1 MKSLF
6 ANLLALSLMLLATH
20 TLAGENR
27 VVRMATTTST
37 ENSGLLAVIQPVF
50 EQVLDIRVHIIA
62 VGTGKALEL
71 GRRGDVDVVLVHAKL
86 DEEAFVAAGYGVA
99 RHEIMYNDFVIVGPG
114 DDPAG
119 VRGMRDAG
127 KALARIAAAAAAFVS
142 RGDDSGTHKKEL
154 AIWQQA
160 SIEPEGHWYRQV
172 GQGMGKTLQ
181 IAAEMHAYT
190 LVDRGTWLA
199 YRANIPLKL
208 LVADGTDLK
217 NAYGII
223 AVSPE
228 RFPEVH
234 YPEVERLIHW
244 FESDEAHALIAG
256 YHVDGEQLFYPVEKQ
271 YSFMPISRD
280 IEPTR

>member
-6 ANLLALSLMLLATH
+6 ANLIVLFLFLVATH
-20 TLAGENR
+20 TLAAEDQ

-37 ENSGLLAVIQPVF
+37 ENSGLLAVIQPAF
-50 EQVLDIRVHIIA
+50 EQALDIKVHVIA

-71 GRRGDVDVVLVHAKL
+71 GRRGDVDVVLVHARPA
-86 DEEAFVAAGYGVA
+86 EEAFVAAGYGVA
-99 RHEIMYNDFVIVGPG
+99 RHEIMYNDFVIVGPE

-119 VRGMRDAG
+119 VRGLQDAG
-127 KALARIAAAAAAFVS
+127 KALARIAAAAAFVS
-142 RGDDSGTHKKEL
+142 RGDDSGTHKKER

-160 SIEPEGHWYRQV
+160 SVEPEGQWYRQV

-181 IAAEMHAYT
+181 IAGEMQAYT

-208 LVADGTDLK
+208 LVADGADLK

-228 RFPEVH
+228 RFPDVH

-256 YHVDGEQLFYPVEKQ
+256 YRVNGEQLFYP
-271 YSFMPISRD
+271 IN
-280 IEPTR
+280 